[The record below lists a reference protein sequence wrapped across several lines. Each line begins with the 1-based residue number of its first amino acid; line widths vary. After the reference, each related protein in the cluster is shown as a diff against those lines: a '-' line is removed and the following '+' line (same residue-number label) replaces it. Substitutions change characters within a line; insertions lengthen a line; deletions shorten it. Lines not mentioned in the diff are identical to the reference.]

1 MKKNTSRYNGRN
13 VFGERCIAKFATLEK
28 GTALKQF
35 MEILDDLDAHAGMC
49 IEYTFNLSKD
59 FSPEEAAELH
69 AQLDRVS
76 ALHAMSKNREFI
88 RQDIFGTPRL
98 AF

>member
-13 VFGERCIAKFATLEK
+13 VFGERCIAKFA
-28 GTALKQF
+28 TALKQF

-49 IEYTFNLSKD
+49 IEYTFNFSND

-69 AQLDRVS
+69 AQLDRVY

-98 AF
+98 VF